1 MYWRIWRFNRNLCY
15 NGGYLIDDIR
25 KIYQKEEIDIHET
38 VMFGKNKIRLIY
50 ASPFTYL
57 MMLFQISF
65 SVIYIYAYKVTAV
78 SGYFNL
84 LKKDLFLWIIYIPVM
99 VVQHKVSVYSTYY
112 SCISR
117 IGSKR
122 RMILR
127 IMLPWQ
133 YLLVYSLVSY
143 YPFRFFY

>member
-1 MYWRIWRFNRNLCY
+1 MKPSCL
-15 NGGYLIDDIR
+15 
-25 KIYQKEEIDIHET
+25 
-38 VMFGKNKIRLIY
+38 VKNKIRLIY

-99 VVQHKVSVYSTYY
+99 VVQHKISVYSTYY

-122 RMILR
+122 RMILADYVT
-127 IMLPWQ
+127 LA
-133 YLLVYSLVSY
+133 VSTCIFTCIVLSA
-143 YPFRFFY
+143 PLFY